1 MKKFEFNSFTGY
13 FCIDPKYVAEGL
25 KAAKGKHSSICV
37 QPMDS
42 RTRDTTFDMPEL
54 AKATWIERLTLHQD
68 VTTAKEDFKGL
79 ESLKNLE
86 ALALKEI
93 APIDYAKFK
102 ALKELGVISGKDLIG
117 AEKVSTLDIL
127 QLGLWNGDEL
137 PDNIGRIAA
146 KKVKISVAKKLS
158 SIEPLC
164 DARKLT
170 DLTLQRLPALTVDTE
185 INRLPL
191 VTLWVEKCD
200 KWTDFGNLRIDS
212 LRKLLVSKVES
223 LRFIKQLKH
232 LEDLNFWE
240 CVDGDLTPVLEHPT
254 LTKVSFAPEK
264 KHYSHNLTELRRQL
278 AARRAGKA

>member
-1 MKKFEFNSFTGY
+1 MKKFEFNSFTSY
-13 FCIDPKYVAEGL
+13 FCIDPKYLSEGL
-25 KAAKGKHSSICV
+25 KAAKGKYSSICV

-42 RTRDTTFDMPEL
+42 RTRDTAFDMREL
-54 AKATWIERLTLHQD
+54 SKATWIERLILHQD

-79 ESLKNLE
+79 EGLTKLE
-86 ALALKEI
+86 ALALKEL

-102 ALKELGVISGKDLIG
+102 VLKELGVIGGKDLIG
-117 AEKVSTLDIL
+117 TEKVSTLEIL
-127 QLGLWNGDEL
+127 QLGLWNSEEL
-137 PDNIGRIAA
+137 PENIGRITAR
-146 KKVKISVAKKLS
+146 KVKISVAKKLT
-158 SIEPLC
+158 SIEPLW

-191 VTLWVEKCD
+191 VSLWVEKCD
-200 KWTDFGNLRIDS
+200 AWTDFRNLRVDS

-254 LTKVSFAPEK
+254 LTKVSFVPER
-264 KHYSHNLTELRRQL
+264 KHYSHKLAELRREL
-278 AARRAGKA
+278 ATRRAGKA